1 MAYPGRQNIYEATI
15 RRMVQA
21 ALDEQEQLFRQQ
33 HEADTDAQLITYLCS
48 CAAQLQHTPWPGEI
62 VGGDFIKERFGTWHQ
77 ALALAK
83 LPTPRTAN
91 QSKTFARV
99 QEETERQ
106 KKVYRQRK
114 MEKKMRAA
122 QKRAQQ
128 AAKKKEVD

>member
-21 ALDEQEQLFRQQ
+21 ALNEQEQRFRQQ
-33 HEADTDAQLITYLCS
+33 HESDTDEQLIAYLCS

-77 ALALAK
+77 ALTLAK

-91 QSKTFARV
+91 QSKAFARV

-106 KKVYRQRK
+106 KRAYRQRK
-114 MEKKMRAA
+114 AEKKMRAA

>member
-62 VGGDFIKERFGTWHQ
+62 VGGAFIKERFGTDVELVVDIGPVIGAH
-77 ALALAK
+77 AGPGTLGLFFIGK
-83 LPTPRTAN
+83 
-91 QSKTFARV
+91 
-99 QEETERQ
+99 ER
-106 KKVYRQRK
+106 
-114 MEKKMRAA
+114 
-122 QKRAQQ
+122 
-128 AAKKKEVD
+128 

>member
-33 HEADTDAQLITYLCS
+33 HEADTDAQLIAYLCS

-114 MEKKMRAA
+114 AEKKMRAA